1 MGTKKEMDSSYQLK
15 NNRKENQKVQ
25 KINRE

>member
-1 MGTKKEMDSSYQLK
+1 MGTKKEMDYSYQLE

>member
-1 MGTKKEMDSSYQLK
+1 MGTKKEMDSPYQLE